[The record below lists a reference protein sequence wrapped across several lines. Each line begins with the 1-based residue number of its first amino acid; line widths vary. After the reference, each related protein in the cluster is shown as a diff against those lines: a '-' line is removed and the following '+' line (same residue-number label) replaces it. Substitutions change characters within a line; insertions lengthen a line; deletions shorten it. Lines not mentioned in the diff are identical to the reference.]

1 MRYARLRTAT
11 HDFFKKNWMLAQ
23 LRTIFP
29 MELEKIGCYAQF
41 FQKKIEMLFHQYNI

>member
-11 HDFFKKNWMLAQ
+11 HDFSIPRKNWM

-29 MELEKIGCYAQF
+29 MELEKI
-41 FQKKIEMLFHQYNI
+41 EMLFHQYNI

>member
-11 HDFFKKNWMLAQ
+11 HDFSIPRKNWMLAQ
-23 LRTIFP
+23 LRTIFSK
-29 MELEKIGCYAQF
+29 KIGCYARF